1 MKGPNRSSGPT
12 PWVEKGVRVPDEDL
26 REYRAEARST
36 DVFGRVLCNA
46 REQHFVIDGPIW
58 NGCPGEALTPGE
70 AFLAGVA
77 GCGVELIQVI
87 AADDGLAVGTVEV
100 SIHGIVD
107 REHPVREDLTVF
119 NRVRMRFR
127 IEGVSDEQGASLV
140 ERVGRRCPL
149 YGSVAASAGEFELE
163 VQAS

>member
-1 MKGPNRSSGPT
+1 VAEG
-12 PWVEKGVRVPDEDL
+12 DL
-26 REYRAEARST
+26 REFRAEAHST

-77 GCGVELIQVI
+77 GCGVELVQVI
-87 AADDGLAVGTVEV
+87 AAEDGLAVGAVQV
-100 SIHGIVD
+100 SIHGVVD
-107 REHPVREDLTVF
+107 REHPVREDMTVF
-119 NRVRMRFR
+119 NHVLVRFE
-127 IEGVSDEQGASLV
+127 IGGVSEDQAASLA

-149 YGSVAASAGEFELE
+149 YGSVAASAGKLE
-163 VQAS
+163 VEVRGS